1 MTPPT
6 PDNPGDKDTVD
17 VDKYDSVADA
27 IAAVPAGGTLK
38 FAAGSAPIADALTVD
53 KAMTIAANGAEFT
66 KPITVQNAKV
76 TVDGAVFN
84 VQGTNSKD
92 TTPAIKVVGSE
103 PFTLTNS
110 EIKGT
115 SRNPILVK
123 TSGAVK
129 IEGNKFDGAGNFYN
143 VIEFSI
149 SDDADITHAE
159 IANNTFTGMTNN
171 CISIYNVADGAV
183 VDVHDNKFENI
194 SVDVNPMRL
203 SNPKNANATFNV
215 ENNTYTFSSETPNAS
230 GYTAFLLCQDYNK
243 SGKRQEFSTYTVNFV
258 NLMRG
263 EKHLIEQG
271 EGLDKVYYTYSDR
284 TNGILNAGTNDPT
297 VSFK

>member
-92 TTPAIKVVGSE
+92 TTPAIKAVGSE

-143 VIEFSI
+143 VIEFSL

-215 ENNTYTFSSETPNAS
+215 ENNTYTFNSETPNAS

-263 EKHLIEQG
+263 EKHLTEQG